1 LQNVIS
7 NMAIKAEE
15 IRQAK
20 KFLENKKISIS
31 LVKPKQFVLASKKL
45 NASFDDAL
53 NKLKEM
59 VNGKTT
65 TSNQEPNK
73 KA

>member
-1 LQNVIS
+1 MS
-7 NMAIKAEE
+7 IKAEE

-20 KFLENKKISIS
+20 KFLENKRISIS
-31 LVKPKQFVLASKKL
+31 LVKPKQFVIDSKKL

-65 TSNQEPNK
+65 TSN
-73 KA
+73 

>member
-1 LQNVIS
+1 MS
-7 NMAIKAEE
+7 IKAEE

-20 KFLENKKISIS
+20 KFLENKKISIN
-31 LVKPKQFVLASKKL
+31 LVKPKQFALASKKL
-45 NASFDDAL
+45 NASFEDAL

-59 VNGKTT
+59 VNGKTIT
-65 TSNQEPNK
+65 TNKESNK

>member
-1 LQNVIS
+1 MQNVINS
-7 NMAIKAEE
+7 MSIKAEE

-20 KFLENKKISIS
+20 KFLENKRISIS
-31 LVKPKQFVLASKKL
+31 LVKPKQFVIASKKL

-53 NKLKEM
+53 SKLKEM

-65 TSNQEPNK
+65 TSN
-73 KA
+73 